1 MKSLTKYFIW
11 FIFAILLTGNVFIFL
26 NSIKLSDEINHFEK
40 ETKNLHQENLNIE
53 NKIYEVD
60 SLQYAASMASELDFT
75 QKAEPIY
82 LENLKYAK
90 NQ

>member
-1 MKSLTKYFIW
+1 MQSLTKYFIW